1 MNDKSYNEYGLPK
14 WLEFSKCKVFN
25 KSYASTN
32 ESKISKIIL
41 AVY

>member
-1 MNDKSYNEYGLPK
+1 MI
-14 WLEFSKCKVFN
+14 EFSKCKVFN
-25 KSYASTN
+25 KSYAGTN